1 MNYESSEQAVSKNNQ
16 VIIFDTTMRDGEL
29 APGIKMDIQQK
40 IHLAKVL
47 EAMGVDVIEVS
58 YPGMSAKDFQ
68 QISTIS
74 KLIKTSTI
82 CGLASSQESEIMKVA
97 EGIRGAAKGRIH
109 IYTNIRLKSYDRAN
123 KQEILEI
130 IKSSV
135 SLAKN
140 YCDDVEWSAFDAVRS
155 ELNFLCQAIETAINT
170 GAKTI
175 NIPDTLGTAS
185 PEEFSQL
192 IKSIFQRVT
201 NIDKS
206 IVSVHCH
213 DDRGLAV
220 ENSLAALNCGARQIE
235 CSINGLGARKGNA
248 DLVKLVTEIL
258 ARSNYLININT
269 SLINEAV
276 RSVDLIARIP
286 T

>member
-1 MNYESSEQAVSKNNQ
+1 MNYESSEQAVTKNNQ

-68 QISTIS
+68 EISTIS

-82 CGLASSQESEIMKVA
+82 CGLASSKESEIMKVA
-97 EGIRGAAKGRIH
+97 EGIKAAAKGRIH
-109 IYTNIRLKSYDRAN
+109 IYTNIRLKSYDRAS
-123 KQEILEI
+123 KQEALET

-155 ELNFLCQAIETAINT
+155 ELDFLCQAIETAIKS

-220 ENSLAALNCGARQIE
+220 QNSLAALNCGARQIE

-248 DLVKLVTEIL
+248 DLVKIVTEIL

-276 RSVDLIARIP
+276 KLVDLIARIP